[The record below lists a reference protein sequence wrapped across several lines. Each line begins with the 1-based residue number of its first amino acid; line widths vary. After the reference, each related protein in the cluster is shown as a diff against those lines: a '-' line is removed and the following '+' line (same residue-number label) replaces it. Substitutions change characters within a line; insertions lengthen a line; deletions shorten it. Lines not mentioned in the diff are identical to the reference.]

1 MIADFETLCMWMFV
15 VVDEIWQQVA
25 PRFAR
30 PRLAPSAKYLL
41 FGATSWLQVPAFPP
55 RQYHTGNIASRQ
67 ECSFDMF

>member
-30 PRLAPSAKYLL
+30 RRPAPVLNTFCSAQRAGCRFQRSYQGSTVPHGEHSLTPR
-41 FGATSWLQVPAFPP
+41 
-55 RQYHTGNIASRQ
+55 
-67 ECSFDMF
+67 MFL